1 MLSHAGRLLPD
12 VLLIQVEVEFVPLN
26 RNQPLFADVDCFL
39 CSAGFQFHTFRS
51 LSGRAFKPMITE
63 AGACSPFRQLLW
75 GDALYVADWMKLD
88 RLDDSQLRR
97 YAVLAH
103 DVLRSYELAHLI
115 LSKLDRRTGELM
127 ADLYLIMHNQ
137 A

>member
-1 MLSHAGRLLPD
+1 
-12 VLLIQVEVEFVPLN
+12 
-26 RNQPLFADVDCFL
+26 
-39 CSAGFQFHTFRS
+39 
-51 LSGRAFKPMITE
+51 MITE